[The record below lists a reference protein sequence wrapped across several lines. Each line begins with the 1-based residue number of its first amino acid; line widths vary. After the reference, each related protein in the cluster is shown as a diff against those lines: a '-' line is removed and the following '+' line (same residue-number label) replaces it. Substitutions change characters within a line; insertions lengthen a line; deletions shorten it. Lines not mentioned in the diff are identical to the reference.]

1 MTRCIIVFV
10 FGLFPFLIKG
20 QDSGSQTIIGTKKP
34 VAFGFSA
41 GGYLTA
47 IDESYKSPS
56 FDLVPIIRVSPKR
69 IGFFFETGI
78 GYRFY
83 RHKFDIW
90 PGPGFFVPG
99 VYEIPTVVVEFEHT
113 LITPILVGKKF
124 YHHRDISVV
133 FLGRCK
139 FTLASTEHDNQE
151 YKTRSF

>member
-90 PGPGFFVPG
+90 PGPGFFCARC
-99 VYEIPTVVVEFEHT
+99 
-113 LITPILVGKKF
+113 L
-124 YHHRDISVV
+124 RDTNCGCRVRTYSNHPN
-133 FLGRCK
+133 FSG
-139 FTLASTEHDNQE
+139 
-151 YKTRSF
+151 